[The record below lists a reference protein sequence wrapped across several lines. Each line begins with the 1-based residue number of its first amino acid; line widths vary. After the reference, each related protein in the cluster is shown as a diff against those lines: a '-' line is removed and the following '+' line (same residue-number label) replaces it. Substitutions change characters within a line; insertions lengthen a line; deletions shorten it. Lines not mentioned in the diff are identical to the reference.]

1 MQLKKGVLL
10 AASGLAAVGIAAL
23 VSGRQGDNLSSE
35 VVGAAIKRAPRDA
48 QASAGEPSSQA
59 VALFDLRSLRRT
71 GATKIHTSSL
81 LQPKSWYAPPPPP
94 PPVAMPKV
102 LAASSPPAPPS
113 APPMPFMYIGKMIDR
128 QKVVIFLLRND
139 VQYVAQLNDVLDGTY
154 RVEKISDDDV
164 VLTYLPLNA
173 QQTLTLAHT
182 AEGGSTLSLASAG
195 SARAPQFPPRPA
207 QQPNTMPFA
216 KQ

>member
-1 MQLKKGVLL
+1 MRLKKGVLL
-10 AASGLAAVGIAAL
+10 AAFGLSAVGIAILA
-23 VSGRQGDNLSSE
+23 SGRQDDNLPSE
-35 VVGAAIKRAPRDA
+35 IVTAAIKRAPRNA

-59 VALFDLRSLRRT
+59 VALFDLGSLRQT

-94 PPVAMPKV
+94 PPVTMPKV
-102 LAASSPPAPPS
+102 VAASSPPAPPS

-128 QKVVIFLLRND
+128 QKVVVFLLRND

-154 RVEKISDDDV
+154 RVENISDDNV

-173 QQTLTLAHT
+173 QQTLTLART
-182 AEGGSTLSLASAG
+182 AEGGSTLSLASVGTSGA
-195 SARAPQFPPRPA
+195 AQVPPRPF
-207 QQPNTMPFA
+207 QPNIMPSA
-216 KQ
+216 K